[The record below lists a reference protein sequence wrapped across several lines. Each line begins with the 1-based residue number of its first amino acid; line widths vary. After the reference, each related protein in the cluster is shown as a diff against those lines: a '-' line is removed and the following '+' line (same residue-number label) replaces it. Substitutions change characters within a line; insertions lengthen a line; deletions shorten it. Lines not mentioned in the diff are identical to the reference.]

1 MTQTT
6 SEQSITTSDV
16 RIDELRIHVARPT
29 SGSTTGV
36 LLYPS
41 IAGLD
46 EHMRAQA
53 DQLAHEGLTAVVWD
67 PYDGHP
73 PAGGRPAALELSK
86 TFQDEDIIQSV
97 TRVLDHMQD
106 ELGLTSFSAWGW
118 CFGGRVALLHAGLDP
133 RIGAVVA
140 YNPTIWGDQVV
151 EFGPMR
157 FSGADFPGETTDV
170 VAGAPAVNG
179 PVQICHPEHDFTP
192 QDVYDD
198 LLTRLRERPAP
209 TSYEYYPGVGHGFG
223 QGPTDADAAAR
234 AHAWPRTLQTLSTP
248 TMPA

>member
-1 MTQTT
+1 MTETT
-6 SEQSITTSDV
+6 TQHVITAADA
-16 RIDELRIHVARPT
+16 RIDELSIHIARPPVP
-29 SGSTTGV
+29 SATGV
-36 LLYPS
+36 LLYPT

-53 DQLAHEGLTAVVWD
+53 AALAQEGLTAVVWD
-67 PYDGHP
+67 PYDGNP
-73 PAGGRPAALELSK
+73 PAGGRIAALELSK
-86 TFQDEDIIQSV
+86 NFQDEDIIASV

-118 CFGGRVALLHAGLDP
+118 CFGGRVALLHAGLDS

-157 FSGADFPGETTDV
+157 FSGADFPGETIDV
-170 VAGAPAVNG
+170 IAGASAITG

-192 QDVYDD
+192 QDVYDH
-198 LLTRLRERPAP
+198 LLAQLRSRSAP
-209 TSYEYYPGVGHGFG
+209 TTYEYYPGVGHGFG
-223 QGPTDADAAAR
+223 QGPSDADAQAR
-234 AHAWPRTLQTLSTP
+234 VHAWPRTLQVLAEPTP
-248 TMPA
+248 LA